1 MRYQEP
7 KFRAS
12 GGSSSGS
19 YRLSGGSSSFQFQSG
34 SGSSSLNVG
43 QLRGGAKE
51 TSSGGGDG
59 GGSSSLGFILV
70 NCLVLGVVGY
80 TFMTDDTSATTDAT
94 GGFSFFKS
102 ENENSFAVKPGARAA
117 DRGTRFDWSGKR
129 ARSDIA
135 NHKLFASLEGFSFGS
150 DGRTKSPSGTA
161 TLGAFLVPG
170 QLEELVSTVPS
181 IILAGNGHRSY
192 RPMIGHG
199 APGSESGRNVFQT
212 TLPTV
217 ATYQRYSVATLQEP
231 QTSAE
236 RNTMAVENAANG
248 GQVNAFRILK
258 GRLKRVAGQGRQNGV
273 LDVFV
278 SYGPKGDVSKVSL
291 AGIENGRARATE
303 YSIPWSSELASSF
316 YALEPGFTDNLSTR
330 VQVLAT
336 RTVMP
341 PAEHCSPACREIPTD
356 EVSKRLSGIADNRN
370 IVVYV
375 VEDPSA
381 DARQAAKALLLQ
393 DLAERK
399 WQVIRLEPVAG

>member
-1 MRYQEP
+1 MRYQEQ
-7 KFRAS
+7 KFRTS
-12 GGSSSGS
+12 GGSSTGS
-19 YRLSGGSSSFQFQSG
+19 YRLSGGSNSFQFQSS

-43 QLRGGAKE
+43 QLRGGVNE
-51 TSSGGGDG
+51 TSSGGGGG

-102 ENENSFAVKPGARAA
+102 ENEDSFAVKPGARAA
-117 DRGTRFDWSGKR
+117 NRGARFDWSGKR
-129 ARSDIA
+129 ANSNLA

-150 DGRTKSPSGTA
+150 DGRPKSASSNVG
-161 TLGAFLVPG
+161 LGAFLVPG

-181 IILAGNGHRSY
+181 INLASNGGRSL
-192 RPMIGHG
+192 RPTIGYQ
-199 APGSESGRNVFQT
+199 AAGSKSRRSVFQT

-248 GQVNAFRILK
+248 GQVNPFRILK

-316 YALEPGFTDNLSTR
+316 YALEPGFTENLSTR

-336 RTVMP
+336 MTVMP
-341 PAEHCSPACREIPTD
+341 PAEHCSPACRVLPTD
-356 EVSKRLSGIADNRN
+356 EVTKRLSSIADNRN

-381 DARQAAKALLLQ
+381 DAGQSSKALLLQ

-399 WQVIRLEPVAG
+399 WQVIRLEPAAG